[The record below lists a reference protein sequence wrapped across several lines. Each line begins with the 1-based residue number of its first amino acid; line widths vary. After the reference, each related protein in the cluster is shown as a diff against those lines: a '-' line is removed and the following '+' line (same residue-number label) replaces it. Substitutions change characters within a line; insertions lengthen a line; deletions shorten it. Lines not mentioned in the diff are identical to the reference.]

1 MIPIIA
7 AVKGMHGV
15 ECTDYCNCD
24 PSKCENTDGPPPA
37 LIDEDLDYELVYI
50 QVFWC
55 RNVEKYAFCQIFL
68 FTY

>member
-7 AVKGMHGV
+7 DVKGMHGV

-37 LIDEDLDYELVYI
+37 LINEDLDYELVYI
-50 QVFWC
+50 FFA
-55 RNVEKYAFCQIFL
+55 VEM
-68 FTY
+68 